1 MERHWSFVVCDPKYL
16 FPLSL
21 FVLAVGI
28 YLAIVK
34 RDPIYFQR
42 FGNFI
47 IAIGVWMSMR
57 YVFREGI
64 NTYKNALDASPIL
77 PGNPGDKAF
86 LLNPDYFNKI
96 AFSIGDARLSI
107 YGFVLVVIGS
117 IIGSFGDL
125 ILKHIFPRIF
135 KQQQGE

>member
-21 FVLAVGI
+21 FILVVGL
-28 YLAIVK
+28 YLAIAK
-34 RDPIYFQR
+34 RDANYFQR

-47 IAIGVWMSMR
+47 MAIGVWMSMR

-64 NTYKNALDASPIL
+64 NKFKDALDASPTL
-77 PGNPGDKAF
+77 PGNLGDKAF
-86 LLNPDYFNKI
+86 LLNPDYFNNI
-96 AFSIGDARLSI
+96 TFSIGDANLSI

-125 ILKHIFPRIF
+125 ILKHFFPRIF
-135 KQQQGE
+135 KQQKRK